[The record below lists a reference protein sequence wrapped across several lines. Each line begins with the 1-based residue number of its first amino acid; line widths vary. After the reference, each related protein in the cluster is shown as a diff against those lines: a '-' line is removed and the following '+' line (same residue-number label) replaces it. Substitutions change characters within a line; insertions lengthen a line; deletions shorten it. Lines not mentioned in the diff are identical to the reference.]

1 LLGKRKISKKF
12 GGVSLLVNTPITK
25 KEMSMLNTE
34 EFGRRLADLRRQSGK
49 KQREVADELGVTPQ
63 AVSKWERGLSCP
75 DILMLD
81 ELASSLGVSIAELF
95 EKNDA
100 H

>member
-1 LLGKRKISKKF
+1 
-12 GGVSLLVNTPITK
+12 
-25 KEMSMLNTE
+25 MLNTE
-34 EFGRRLADLRRQSGK
+34 EFGRRLASLRRQSGK
-49 KQREVADELGVTPQ
+49 KQREVAEELGLTPQ

-81 ELASSLGVSIAELF
+81 ELASSLRVTIADLF

-100 H
+100 R

>member
-1 LLGKRKISKKF
+1 
-12 GGVSLLVNTPITK
+12 
-25 KEMSMLNTE
+25 MLNTE

-49 KQREVADELGVTPQ
+49 KQRQVADELGLTPQ

-81 ELASSLGVSIAELF
+81 ELSASLGVSIAQLF
-95 EKNDA
+95 QDEA
-100 H
+100 R

>member
-1 LLGKRKISKKF
+1 
-12 GGVSLLVNTPITK
+12 
-25 KEMSMLNTE
+25 MLNTE
-34 EFGRRLADLRRQSGK
+34 EFGRRLSLLRHKTGK
-49 KQREVADELGVTPQ
+49 KQRQVADELGITPQ

-81 ELASSLGVSIAELF
+81 ELASSLGVTIADLF

-100 H
+100 R

>member
-1 LLGKRKISKKF
+1 
-12 GGVSLLVNTPITK
+12 
-25 KEMSMLNTE
+25 MLNTE
-34 EFGRRLADLRRQSGK
+34 EFGRRLATLRQQSGK

-81 ELASSLGVSIAELF
+81 ELSSSLGVSIAALF
-95 EKNDA
+95 NEGEA
-100 H
+100 R

>member
-1 LLGKRKISKKF
+1 
-12 GGVSLLVNTPITK
+12 
-25 KEMSMLNTE
+25 MLNTE
-34 EFGRRLADLRRQSGK
+34 EFGRRLALLRRQSGK
-49 KQREVADELGVTPQ
+49 KQHDVANDLGVTPQ

-81 ELASSLGVSIAELF
+81 ELSSSLGVSIADLF

>member
-1 LLGKRKISKKF
+1 
-12 GGVSLLVNTPITK
+12 
-25 KEMSMLNTE
+25 MLNTE
-34 EFGRRLADLRRQSGK
+34 EFARRLSQLRHKAGK
-49 KQREVADELGVTPQ
+49 KQHQVADALGVTPQ

-81 ELASSLGVSIAELF
+81 ELASSLRVTIADLF

-100 H
+100 R

>member
-1 LLGKRKISKKF
+1 
-12 GGVSLLVNTPITK
+12 
-25 KEMSMLNTE
+25 MLNTE
-34 EFGRRLADLRRQSGK
+34 KFGRRLADLRRKTGK
-49 KQREVADELGVTPQ
+49 KQHEVANDLGLTPQ

-81 ELASSLGVSIAELF
+81 ELSSSLGVPIAALF

-100 H
+100 R

>member
-1 LLGKRKISKKF
+1 
-12 GGVSLLVNTPITK
+12 
-25 KEMSMLNTE
+25 MLNTE
-34 EFGRRLADLRRQSGK
+34 EFGRRLANLRRQMGK

-81 ELASSLGVSIAELF
+81 ELSTSLGVTITELF
-95 EKNDA
+95 LENEA
-100 H
+100 P

>member
-1 LLGKRKISKKF
+1 
-12 GGVSLLVNTPITK
+12 
-25 KEMSMLNTE
+25 MLNTE
-34 EFGRRLADLRRQSGK
+34 EFGRRPASLRRQSGK

-81 ELASSLGVSIAELF
+81 ELSSSLGVSIAALF
-95 EKNDA
+95 NEGEA
-100 H
+100 R

>member
-1 LLGKRKISKKF
+1 
-12 GGVSLLVNTPITK
+12 
-25 KEMSMLNTE
+25 MLNTE
-34 EFGRRLADLRRQSGK
+34 EFGRRLASLRRQSGK

-81 ELASSLGVSIAELF
+81 ELSSSLGVSIAELF
-95 EKNDA
+95 PKNDA
-100 H
+100 R

>member
-1 LLGKRKISKKF
+1 
-12 GGVSLLVNTPITK
+12 
-25 KEMSMLNTE
+25 MLNTE
-34 EFGRRLADLRRQSGK
+34 EFGRRLASLRRQSGK

-81 ELASSLGVSIAELF
+81 EVSSSLGVSIAELF
-95 EKNDA
+95 EQNEA
-100 H
+100 R

>member
-1 LLGKRKISKKF
+1 
-12 GGVSLLVNTPITK
+12 
-25 KEMSMLNTE
+25 MLNTE
-34 EFGRRLADLRRQSGK
+34 EFGRRLASLRRQSGK

-81 ELASSLGVSIAELF
+81 ELASSLGVSIAALF
-95 EKNDA
+95 EKNDVR
-100 H
+100 

>member
-1 LLGKRKISKKF
+1 
-12 GGVSLLVNTPITK
+12 
-25 KEMSMLNTE
+25 MLNTE
-34 EFGRRLADLRRQSGK
+34 EFGRRLANLRHQSGK

-81 ELASSLGVSIAELF
+81 ELSTSLGVTITELF
-95 EKNDA
+95 LENEA
-100 H
+100 P

>member
-1 LLGKRKISKKF
+1 
-12 GGVSLLVNTPITK
+12 
-25 KEMSMLNTE
+25 MLNTE
-34 EFGRRLADLRRQSGK
+34 EFGRRLANLRHQSGK

-81 ELASSLGVSIAELF
+81 ELSTSLGVTITELF
-95 EKNDA
+95 LESEA
-100 H
+100 P

>member
-1 LLGKRKISKKF
+1 
-12 GGVSLLVNTPITK
+12 
-25 KEMSMLNTE
+25 MLNTE
-34 EFGRRLADLRRQSGK
+34 EFGRRLAALRRQTGK

-81 ELASSLGVSIAELF
+81 ELSSSLGVSIAELF
-95 EKNDA
+95 QNENA
-100 H
+100 R